1 MEGRNVPDLLSLQP
15 GVLYLG
21 RHKSTR
27 NTDSRS
33 GAVAGARSDQS
44 NVTLDGVDN
53 NDQTNGFAFTGVLRA
68 TLDSTEEFRV
78 TTTSANADAG
88 RSSGAQ
94 VTLLTKSG
102 GNKFHGGVYE
112 YNRNNP
118 RYDGQ
123 QLV

>member
-1 MEGRNVPDLLSLQP
+1 EGRNVPDLLSLQP

-21 RHKSTR
+21 RTIDQ

-44 NVTLDGVDN
+44 NVTLDGLDN

-78 TTTSANADAG
+78 TTTNANADAG
-88 RSSGAQ
+88 RGSGAQ
-94 VTLLTKSG
+94 VSVVTKSG
-102 GNKFHGGVYE
+102 GNSFHGGAYE
-112 YNRNNP
+112 YN
-118 RYDGQ
+118 
-123 QLV
+123 